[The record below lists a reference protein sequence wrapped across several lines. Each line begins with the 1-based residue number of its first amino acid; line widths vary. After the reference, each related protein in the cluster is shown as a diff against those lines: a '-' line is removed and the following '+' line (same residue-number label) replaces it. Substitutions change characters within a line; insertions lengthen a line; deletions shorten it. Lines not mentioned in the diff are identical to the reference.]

1 MKIAETNTLIDCGAE
16 GRFVN
21 EEKVNLKKARKLK
34 RPLKVKNIDGSPN
47 KSRKGFITHHIL
59 VDYSIHGI
67 KMKDWFFITD
77 IGDQDM
83 ILGMPWL
90 KVCNP
95 RIDWRKMSFTFD
107 EMVLG
112 ELQLLEEKK
121 EAIFEQKEID
131 KERSLLINFIGKHE
145 PEINTDVWIRAKMS
159 ATQNIEHKFRK
170 EEEKV

>member
-1 MKIAETNTLIDCGAE
+1 
-16 GRFVN
+16 
-21 EEKVNLKKARKLK
+21 
-34 RPLKVKNIDGSPN
+34 
-47 KSRKGFITHHIL
+47 
-59 VDYSIHGI
+59 
-67 KMKDWFFITD
+67 MKDWFFITD

-83 ILGMPWL
+83 ILGIPWL

-107 EMVLG
+107 ETVLG

-131 KERSLLINFIGKHE
+131 KERRLLINFIGKHE
-145 PEINTDVWIRAKMS
+145 PEVSTDVWIRAKMS

-170 EEEKV
+170 EEEKVELPKEYQEWKEIFSKEASQRFPSSRPWDHEIKLKEGFVPKVNKVYPLSRLSP